1 MMIYLLKLKN
11 GTEVIGSTDQD
22 AVGKAGVELT
32 DPFQINYRFVSGQ
45 PMPTISVSRY
55 IPFAAEPIHFFKAE
69 DISHATVPSNSFI
82 EYYQS
87 SLEYV
92 KDTIDKGVD
101 EDLHSIAEKSRS
113 EKRDIS
119 DIYMSILER
128 TQQDGPLN

>member
-11 GTEVIGSTDQD
+11 GTEVIGSANEAEISKT
-22 AVGKAGVELT
+22 GIELT

-55 IPFAAEPIHFFKAE
+55 IPFAAEPVHFFRTE
-69 DISHATVPSNSFI
+69 DISHATSPSASFI
-82 EYYQS
+82 EYYLS
-87 SLEYV
+87 SLDYV
-92 KDTIDKGVD
+92 KETIDKGVD
-101 EDLHSIAEKSRS
+101 EDLHSIAEKSRA
-113 EKRDIS
+113 EKHDIS